1 VPLDRKPEAR
11 NRSRDWLTVFSIVA
25 GLSVLSLAALAFCL
39 SQGYVLYY
47 GDAQAH
53 LNIARRIVD
62 SRTPGYEQI
71 GTVWL
76 PLPHLLTLPLVQN
89 FGWWLT
95 GLAGALPSMLAF
107 VLSGIFIYLAARRYF
122 ASLEA
127 AVLALVVFALNPNLL
142 YLQSTP
148 MTEPLQ
154 MLGVTGLFY
163 GLVSYRASGHAG
175 WILLA
180 GAAALASTL
189 TRYEGW
195 FLLPFAALAILA
207 RPDRWSR
214 RLAMVALFSLIA
226 LAGPVF
232 WLAHNRILYG
242 DALEFYH
249 GPYSAKAIYQ
259 RALDAKMEPYP
270 GDHDIFQAVRYY
282 LTAVLLNVEWPAF
295 TLGLLGAVTLVLSRF
310 WMMAFLLLPVVFY
323 VMSMFSS
330 GTPIFLPYLYP
341 HSYYNV
347 RYGLAAL
354 PFVAMAAGA
363 VAATFPDYWRRRA
376 TICFA
381 MAAVLPWLISGP
393 ADWICWKE
401 SQVNSEA
408 RRKWTAEAAQYLR
421 NNYQLGSGIIT
432 SFGDLAGIFPAAGIP
447 FSETL
452 HEGNGPAFH
461 AAVLRP
467 DLFLYEDWAVVQS
480 GDKVQKALA
489 AAAVSGPR
497 YVLVKSIA
505 LPHEPVVEIYRRDR
519 ARIGLDDSPYDEY
532 AARTQD
538 EDADDYLDD
547 DDPLATP

>member
-1 VPLDRKPEAR
+1 MPLDRKPEAR
-11 NRSRDWLTVFSIVA
+11 DRSRDWLTVFSIVA
-25 GLSVLSLAALAFCL
+25 GLSVLSLAALWYCL
-39 SQGYVLYY
+39 TQGYILYY

-89 FGWWLT
+89 FGWWFT

-107 VLSGIFIYLAARRYF
+107 ILSGIFIYLGARRYF
-122 ASLEA
+122 ESLEA
-127 AVLALVVFALNPNLL
+127 GVLALVVFALNPNLL

-148 MTEPLQ
+148 MTESIQ
-154 MLGVTGLFY
+154 MAGVTGLFY
-163 GLVSYRASGHAG
+163 ALVSYRATGHAG

-180 GAAALASTL
+180 GLATLASTL

-195 FLLPFAALAILA
+195 FLIPFAAAAIVTREDTWGRRFGMLSLFGVLAA
-207 RPDRWSR
+207 
-214 RLAMVALFSLIA
+214 
-226 LAGPVF
+226 AGPVY
-232 WLAHNRILYG
+232 WLVHNRVLYA

-270 GDHDIFQAVRYY
+270 GDHDIFQAIRYY
-282 LTAVLLNVEWPAF
+282 TTAVLLNVEWPAF
-295 TLGLLGAVTLVLSRF
+295 TLGLLGAVTLVLRRF
-310 WMMAFLLLPVVFY
+310 WMMAFLLLPVGFY

-341 HSYYNV
+341 NSYYNV

-354 PFVAMAAGA
+354 PFVAIAAGA
-363 VAATFPDYWRRRA
+363 VAETFPGYWRRRA

-381 MAAVLPWLISGP
+381 MAAVLPWLVSTP

-408 RRKWTAEAAQYLR
+408 RRQWTAEAAQYLR
-421 NNYQLGSGIIT
+421 ANYSMGSGIVT

-447 FSETL
+447 FREAL

-461 AAVLRP
+461 AAIQRP
-467 DLFLYEDWAVVQS
+467 DLFLFEEWAVVQC
-480 GDKVQKALA
+480 GDKVQKAIVA
-489 AAAVSGPR
+489 AAARGPR
-497 YVLVKSIA
+497 YRLVKRIA
-505 LPHEPVVEIYRRDR
+505 LPHEQVVEIYRRDR
-519 ARIGLDDSPYDEY
+519 ARIGFDDTVYDEY
-532 AARTQD
+532 WDRQLE
-538 EDADDYLDD
+538 EDADGILDEEE
-547 DDPLATP
+547 P

>member
-1 VPLDRKPEAR
+1 MPLDRKPQAR
-11 NRSRDWLTVFSIVA
+11 NRSRDWLTVLSIVA
-25 GLSVLSLAALAFCL
+25 GLSVLSLAALAYCL

-53 LNIARRIVD
+53 LNIARRITD

-76 PLPHLLTLPLVQN
+76 PLPHLLALPLVQN

-95 GLAGALPSMLAF
+95 GLAGALPSMVAF
-107 VLSGIFIYLAARRYF
+107 VLAGCFIYLAARRYF
-122 ASLEA
+122 DSLDA

-148 MTEPLQ
+148 MTESLQ
-154 MLGVTGLFY
+154 MAGVTGLFY
-163 GLVSYRASGHAG
+163 ALISYRASGHAG

-180 GAAALASTL
+180 GAAALVSTL

-195 FLLPFAALAILA
+195 FLLPFAALAVVS
-207 RPDRWSR
+207 RPGDTVRR
-214 RLAMVALFSLIA
+214 RLAMMTLFSLLA
-226 LAGPVF
+226 LAGPAS
-232 WLAHNRILYG
+232 WLVHNRVLYS
-242 DALEFYH
+242 DPLEFYH

-270 GDHDIFQAVRYY
+270 GDHDIFQAARYY
-282 LTAVLLNVEWPAF
+282 ATAVLLNVEWPAF
-295 TLGLLGAVTLVLSRF
+295 TLGLLGAVTLVLRSF
-310 WMMAFLLLPVVFY
+310 WMMAFLALPVLFY
-323 VMSMFSS
+323 LISMFSS

-341 HSYYNV
+341 NSYYNV

-354 PFVAMAAGA
+354 PFVAIAAGA
-363 VAATFPDYWRRRA
+363 VAETFPEYWRRRA

-381 MAAVLPWLISGP
+381 MGAMLPWLVSGP

-408 RRKWTAEAAQYLR
+408 RRTWTAEAAGYL
-421 NNYQLGSGIIT
+421 NKNYQLGQGIVT

-467 DLFLYEDWAVVQS
+467 DLFLFEEWAVVQC
-480 GDKVQKALA
+480 GDKVQKALMA
-489 AAAVSGPR
+489 SLGGPR
-497 YVLVKSIA
+497 YRLVKRIA
-505 LPHEPVVEIYRRDR
+505 LPHEQVVEIYRRDR
-519 ARIGLDDSPYDEY
+519 ARIGLDDTPYDEY
-532 AARTQD
+532 WNRTIE
-538 EDADDYLDD
+538 EDADDHLDEGEVS
-547 DDPLATP
+547 P